1 DQVARTSSRSIVDL
15 ARTWC
20 RTHDHSQS
28 LSVLGPAPA
37 PLERLRDRYRWQILL
52 KSISLQPLHSLVD
65 WISATFQP
73 PSATRVIIDID
84 PENML

>member
-1 DQVARTSSRSIVDL
+1 M

-37 PLERLRDRYRWQILL
+37 PLERLRDRYRWQIML
-52 KSISLQPLHSLVD
+52 KSTSLQPLHCLVD
-65 WISATFQP
+65 WISETYQA
-73 PSATRVIIDID
+73 PSDTRVIIDID